1 MHIQRLCLK
10 GFMDV
15 NRINREDDAARKR
28 VKFKLFGYTN
38 TLES

>member
-15 NRINREDDAARKR
+15 NRINREDDAAQKK
-28 VKFKLFGYTN
+28 VN
-38 TLES
+38 SIVI